1 MPEGVAR
8 VIEGAGIFLSLSSVL
23 AIVIGLL
30 VVFSNYLYHFRR
42 LSAEES
48 FRKFKPRIA
57 RVLMVALEILVVADI
72 IETVTTEIKTKAF
85 MLHRSC
91 ETADMITTFEDL
103 HRATRCGQCLPCRQ
117 TRNPGSHDRHII
129 DDAVYFRIHI
139 FVPSGGCFFSCQQLP

>member
-72 IETVTTEIKTKAF
+72 IETVTTEI
-85 MLHRSC
+85 
-91 ETADMITTFEDL
+91 TFESL
-103 HRATRCGQCLPCRQ
+103 ATLGILVIVRTWLSWTLALEAEGRWPWQP
-117 TRNPGSHDRHII
+117 
-129 DDAVYFRIHI
+129 AAEE
-139 FVPSGGCFFSCQQLP
+139 